1 MFQTSL
7 NHQHSWQS
15 VHQDAA
21 LPPLLSL
28 LEALSRDY
36 GQLIGRCVCAP
47 RSGNVHISGSQER
60 VESVTRAQFT
70 QSDSADSNPVCFGQ
84 RGCSQWFGRDRSF
97 RSPSLRPFQFPHS
110 FFPLLASTRS
120 LLWHFLSFLF
130 PLTDD

>member
-1 MFQTSL
+1 MFQIIL
-7 NHQHSWQS
+7 DHQHSWQS

-36 GQLIGRCVCAP
+36 GQLIGCCVCAP

-70 QSDSADSNPVCFGQ
+70 QSDSVDSNPVCFG
-84 RGCSQWFGRDRSF
+84 RRDALSGLAVIDPSVHHHYDHSSF
-97 RSPSLRPFQFPHS
+97 HIHFSPC
-110 FFPLLASTRS
+110 
-120 LLWHFLSFLF
+120 
-130 PLTDD
+130 